1 MIASPTTHQEAARRQ
16 FRAHAADCSPCR
28 SGVSSHQREKFCDD
42 GTRVFK
48 EMALDPHSAQENLW
62 WLETRQALRGGTR

>member
-1 MIASPTTHQEAARRQ
+1 
-16 FRAHAADCSPCR
+16 
-28 SGVSSHQREKFCDD
+28 VSSHQREKFCDD